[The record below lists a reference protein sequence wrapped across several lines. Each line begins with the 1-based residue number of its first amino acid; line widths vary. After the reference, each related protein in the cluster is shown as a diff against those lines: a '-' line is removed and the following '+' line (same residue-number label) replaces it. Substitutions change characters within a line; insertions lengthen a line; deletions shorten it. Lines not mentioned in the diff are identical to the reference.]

1 MLAVATVACRP
12 LNMGIRELKHI
23 YETEVVRSVNKVPIY
38 GDTNRVHMG
47 PVLVHRLHP
56 FSVIA
61 VFYGVRCPS
70 VTLTMHESCSIL
82 NIIVENLVVAC

>member
-1 MLAVATVACRP
+1 
-12 LNMGIRELKHI
+12 
-23 YETEVVRSVNKVPIY
+23 
-38 GDTNRVHMG
+38 MG
-47 PVLVHRLHP
+47 PVLAHRLHP

-70 VTLTMHESCSIL
+70 VTLTMNESCSIL